1 MSKQEPYW
9 FLFLVCFPANFN
21 FGLNLSLA
29 ENSVM
34 SRYSSPSFRLAQ
46 CLPIML
52 LVCATGAQ
60 ATGKVYQYTQSNGV
74 VAFSDRQPLNQS
86 YRLLKFDCFACNPA
100 SSVNW
105 SNTQLFLAEFQRS
118 ILLAAREHQLEP
130 ALIRAVIHAE
140 SGFKADAVSKRGARG
155 LMQLMPATAK
165 ELGVKNSFDS
175 HANILA
181 GSAYFAKLLERYQG
195 DIALASAAYN
205 SGPGT
210 VKKYAGIPPYAE
222 TKAYVKRVQILLQ
235 RYRSQLAATAQN
247 TG

>member
-1 MSKQEPYW
+1 VSVATGIVSC
-9 FLFLVCFPANFN
+9 FSVCCE
-21 FGLNLSLA
+21 LTSNLKPTFQA
-29 ENSVM
+29 PENSVM
-34 SRYSSPSFRLAQ
+34 SRYLFSVPNPVPYLAG
-46 CLPIML
+46 L
-52 LVCATGAQ
+52 LLACSISVKAAD
-60 ATGKVYQYTQSNGV
+60 KVYQYTQSNGV
-74 VAFSDRQPLNQS
+74 MAFSDRQPLNKP
-86 YRLLKFDCFACNPA
+86 YRLLKFDCFACNPV

-105 SNTQLFLAEFQRS
+105 SNTRLFLADYQHS
-118 ILLAAREHQLEP
+118 ISQAAKVHQLEA

-140 SGFKADAVSKRGARG
+140 SGFKADAESKRGARG

-181 GSAYFAKLLERYQG
+181 GSAYFAKLLQSYQG

-235 RYRSQLAATAQN
+235 RYRSQLATTAQN